1 MRPRFAARMVPMMR
15 AVGSVLLLVLPIV
28 VGGCAAYSPAT
39 RVGDT
44 VLSEGNGVVNVP
56 SAFSVD
62 ESFERLRSRI
72 DQAEPL
78 SVIATVDHAA
88 NAQSVGLTLPPTRL
102 IVFGN
107 PMLGTRLMQSERTV
121 GIDLPQKFLIWQSA
135 EGQVFITYNDPAF
148 LARRHGIDEA
158 LPVLEQIST
167 ALRDLATAAA
177 TR

>member
-1 MRPRFAARMVPMMR
+1 MRPRSAARALPMRR
-15 AVGSVLLLVLPIV
+15 AIGPVLLLVLLSPV
-28 VGGCAAYSPAT
+28 AGCAAYSPAT

-44 VLSEGNGVVNVP
+44 VLSEGNGVINVP

-62 ESFERLRSRI
+62 ETFERLRSRI

-88 NAQSVGLTLPPTRL
+88 NARSVGLDLPPTRL

-107 PMLGTRLMQSERTV
+107 PMLGTQLMQSERTV

-135 EGQVFITYNDPAF
+135 EGQVFITYNDPVF

-167 ALRDLATAAA
+167 ALHDLARAAA